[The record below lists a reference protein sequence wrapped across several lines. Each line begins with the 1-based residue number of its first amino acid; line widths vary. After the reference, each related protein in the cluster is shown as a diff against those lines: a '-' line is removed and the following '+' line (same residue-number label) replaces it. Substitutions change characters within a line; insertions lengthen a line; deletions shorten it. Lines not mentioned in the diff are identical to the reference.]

1 MPEGPMNVA
10 PVPVTVEVE
19 TTNVAEENVAK
30 QQTGLT
36 DLPAAI
42 DVPPGQTAHFPT
54 HAPRLTSGGAA
65 VLKALRPQR

>member
-42 DVPPGQTAHFPT
+42 SVPPGQTAHFPT
-54 HAPRLTSGGAA
+54 HAPRLTAGGNA